1 MSRSGQHLW
10 SDYYTVYTSVYG
22 SGTAVDWLF
31 ASRSMHRSIFAPQ
44 VSPDSVF
51 SCFLCFLG
59 DPWSILPSEIEAI
72 NDGPIVVVRDINAW
86 KAKISPRNLGLSPGF
101 PHKKPT
107 ARRAAPDVY
116 HTPTE
121 SLCSWPTAS
130 CLLMD
135 WLGRIN
141 TSKYNH
147 TKIVTHILCRI
158 SVLYTYT

>member
-1 MSRSGQHLW
+1 
-10 SDYYTVYTSVYG
+10 
-22 SGTAVDWLF
+22 
-31 ASRSMHRSIFAPQ
+31 MHRSIFAPQ
-44 VSPDSVF
+44 VSPDFVF

-59 DPWSILPSEIEAI
+59 DHNFSILPSEIEAI
-72 NDGPIVVVRDINAW
+72 NDGPIVVVRDINAFFVV
-86 KAKISPRNLGLSPGF
+86 AQSTGLKHETQRFHHETWGF
-101 PHKKPT
+101 HRDFTIQPT
-107 ARRAAPDVY
+107 GRRAAPDVY

-121 SLCSWPTAS
+121 RLCSWPTAS
-130 CLLMD
+130 CLLLD